1 MRIIDADRAK
11 EIADTSFGDFLLS
24 LAMRNLLDRVPTE
37 DAAPVLHGHWFLTE
51 VEYLNCS
58 VCGEAYYTG
67 IQTWSAAQD
76 NLKYAGGHKYCPN
89 CGAKMDERSQEQ

>member
-11 EIADTSFGDFLLS
+11 EIVDTSVGDFILA

-37 DAAPVLHGHWFLTE
+37 DAAPVVHGHWTKIAQL
-51 VEYLNCS
+51 VGVDVLQCS
-58 VCGEAYYTG
+58 VCGKSHPMRPTAFC
-67 IQTWSAAQD
+67 AD
-76 NLKYAGGHKYCPN
+76 